1 MKHLIIVAAGGG
13 FGAVSRYLISK
24 YINEAAGGIFPFGTL
39 TVNLAGSFFLGFFF
53 YLFDQI
59 LVDVEI
65 KSFITIGFL
74 GAFTTF
80 STFSLESFHLFRS
93 GEIKYGLLNMGANNF
108 FGLLCVVAGVLV
120 SRVLILA
127 VK

>member
-1 MKHLIIVAAGGG
+1 MKHLIIIAAGGSV
-13 FGAVSRYLISK
+13 GATARYLVSK
-24 YINEAAGGIFPFGTL
+24 YINESAGGTFPFGTL
-39 TVNLAGSFFLGFFF
+39 TVNLAGSFLLGFFF
-53 YLFDQI
+53 YFFDQV

-80 STFSLESFHLFRS
+80 STFSFESFNLLKS
-93 GEIKYGLLNMGANNF
+93 GEVKYGLLNMAANNF
-108 FGLLCVVAGVLV
+108 FGILCVVLGVIV
-120 SRVLILA
+120 SRVVIQA

>member
-1 MKHLIIVAAGGG
+1 VKHLIIIAAGGSI
-13 FGAVSRYLISK
+13 GATARYLVSK
-24 YINEAAGGIFPFGTL
+24 YINESTGGAFPFGTL
-39 TVNLAGSFFLGFFF
+39 TVNLAGSFLLGFFF
-53 YLFDQI
+53 YLFDQV

-80 STFSLESFHLFRS
+80 STFSLESFNLLKS
-93 GEIKYGLLNMGANNF
+93 GEVKYGLLNMAANNF
-108 FGLLCVVAGVLV
+108 FGILCVVLGVIV
-120 SRVLILA
+120 SRVVIQA